1 MKRKTQIKREP
12 LRLFRYSLDG
22 GRSWLTV
29 ASAVRDDTVS
39 AVRRGLE
46 ARHGFPV
53 MVRAAGGSKEA
64 RMEDVEERN
73 APACRGV

>member
-1 MKRKTQIKREP
+1 MKKKSRIKCEP

-29 ASAVRDDTVS
+29 ASAVRGHTVS

-46 ARHGFPV
+46 TRHGFPV
-53 MVRAAGGSKEA
+53 MVRAAGGSKETWL
-64 RMEDVEERN
+64 EDVEERN
-73 APACRGV
+73 TPASRGV